1 MNFTAC
7 IKYPLI
13 LFLRSARI
21 KPNYVLNVSIDI
33 PLKSA
38 KILSDRSHGADFAFS
53 PNRINLNK
61 KMKLSIPASS
71 VPKTSRDADSR
82 KISSC
87 LGDTQHTISGI
98 NKRKTIQTINSHQK
112 KEKGKNKSCEVS
124 PKRKSSMR

>member
-7 IKYPLI
+7 IKYSLI
-13 LFLRSARI
+13 KYFRSARI

-38 KILSDRSHGADFAFS
+38 KILSDRSHGGDFTFS

-61 KMKLSIPASS
+61 KMKLSIPTSS
-71 VPKTSRDADSR
+71 VPKTSRDGDSR

-98 NKRKTIQTINSHQK
+98 NKKKTIQSINSFHK
-112 KEKGKNKSCEVS
+112 KEKGKNKSC
-124 PKRKSSMR
+124 